1 MERFGGGL
9 ALTKIISAKPLRT
22 PRTARWLKG
31 LNVLKNDSWH
41 TINVCFL
48 NNFNHF
54 IKFVPKTYSQNEPHK
69 SVLKLCHLSVHYEV
83 NYNLKNNGAFFPPWT
98 DLLFLDDRL
107 SALRALRWIIKRLH
121 SGRKFILIFL
131 PCVFLGLK
139 EATEFEKSKTE
150 TINKANGCWL
160 HGVIYYLGVEWLTW
174 LDITLQREMAAPNSK
189 HNITFCSFSW

>member
-9 ALTKIISAKPLRT
+9 ALTKIISAKPQRT
-22 PRTARWLKG
+22 PKTARWLKG

-41 TINVCFL
+41 TINVYFL

-54 IKFVPKTYSQNEPHK
+54 IKFVPKTYSQNELHK

-107 SALRALRWIIKRLH
+107 SALRALRWIIKRLR
-121 SGRKFILIFL
+121 SGRKFILIFSL
-131 PCVFLGLK
+131 CIPRL
-139 EATEFEKSKTE
+139 EEKLRNLRS
-150 TINKANGCWL
+150 
-160 HGVIYYLGVEWLTW
+160 
-174 LDITLQREMAAPNSK
+174 QRPKLSTKPTVVDYME
-189 HNITFCSFSW
+189 

>member
-9 ALTKIISAKPLRT
+9 ALTKIISAKPLRM

-41 TINVCFL
+41 TTNVYFL

-83 NYNLKNNGAFFPPWT
+83 NYNLKNRDNGAFSPP
-98 DLLFLDDRL
+98 
-107 SALRALRWIIKRLH
+107 
-121 SGRKFILIFL
+121 
-131 PCVFLGLK
+131 
-139 EATEFEKSKTE
+139 
-150 TINKANGCWL
+150 
-160 HGVIYYLGVEWLTW
+160 
-174 LDITLQREMAAPNSK
+174 
-189 HNITFCSFSW
+189 